1 MATIRADVR
10 SINYLEKSNTYGV
23 TLKAFEINGQKL
35 PEPIWIDEKMS
46 KDRLDRYYAQGF
58 NKNAVVT
65 FECVDINAESH
76 RELPATATLPAQPLH
91 ELIGPMTNLVVQR
104 AVRPM
109 GFAAAADSAHESSK
123 TGLLDTVMGKIGLA
137 RTGGEKQPA
146 AKRTRAK
153 AK

>member
-109 GFAAAADSAHESSK
+109 GFAAAADAVHETTK
-123 TGLLDTVMGKIGLA
+123 VGLLDKVMGSVGLS
-137 RTGGEKQPA
+137 RTEKQPA